1 MASPLIAAGR
11 RRAAAWSRVPF
22 VARSSAA
29 RAAAYASSAGDTSG
43 RAERTTARAAADVAT
58 DTADAGTRTGGY
70 PFADIEAKWQ
80 KHWLENKTFATP
92 SQVDTSKPK
101 FYALDMFPY
110 PRCARL
116 RPDLEVSQDA
126 FFPSAPSGVVASIAN
141 PNPFRRETFLL
152 RVSSSLATLASDA
165 LSP

>member
-11 RRAAAWSRVPF
+11 RRVAAWSRVPF
-22 VARSSAA
+22 VARSTAA
-29 RAAAYASSAGDTSG
+29 RAAV
-43 RAERTTARAAADVAT
+43 DVAT

-110 PRCARL
+110 PRYAR
-116 RPDLEVSQDA
+116 
-126 FFPSAPSGVVASIAN
+126 
-141 PNPFRRETFLL
+141 
-152 RVSSSLATLASDA
+152 
-165 LSP
+165 

>member
-1 MASPLIAAGR
+1 MRYDP
-11 RRAAAWSRVPF
+11 
-22 VARSSAA
+22 SA
-29 RAAAYASSAGDTSG
+29 
-43 RAERTTARAAADVAT
+43 
-58 DTADAGTRTGGY
+58 
-70 PFADIEAKWQ
+70 IEPKWQ
-80 KHWLENKTFATP
+80 KYWEDEQTFRTP
-92 SQVDTSKPK
+92 DIDTSKPK

-141 PNPFRRETFLL
+141 PNPFRRET
-152 RVSSSLATLASDA
+152 SSLATLASDA

>member
-29 RAAAYASSAGDTSG
+29 RAAAYASGAGDGSD
-43 RAERTTARAAADVAT
+43 RAKRTTARAAADVAT
-58 DTADAGTRTGGY
+58 ETADAGTRTGGY

-80 KHWLENKTFATP
+80 KYWLENKTFATP
-92 SQVDTSKPK
+92 NQVDTSKPK

-116 RPDLEVSQDA
+116 PSELSRVDA
-126 FFPSAPSGVVASIAN
+126 YRRSVRS
-141 PNPFRRETFLL
+141 FRRVD
-152 RVSSSLATLASDA
+152 RPNDRQ
-165 LSP
+165 P

>member
-141 PNPFRRETFLL
+141 PNPFRRETPYARFFFARDA
-152 RVSSSLATLASDA
+152 RV
-165 LSP
+165 

>member
-11 RRAAAWSRVPF
+11 RRVAAWSRVPF

-29 RAAAYASSAGDTSG
+29 RAATYVSSAGDGSDRTK
-43 RAERTTARAAADVAT
+43 RTTARASADVAT
-58 DTADAGTRTGGY
+58 ETADAATRTGGY
-70 PFADIEAKWQ
+70 PFSDIEAKWQ

-110 PRCARL
+110 PRYAPRSSEL
-116 RPDLEVSQDA
+116 SSTTPSR
-126 FFPSAPSGVVASIAN
+126 SAPFAYFDRQ
-141 PNPFRRETFLL
+141 PYPFSEETSSCATLL
-152 RVSSSLATLASDA
+152 RFTFATSG
-165 LSP
+165 